1 MALLWTGTGCKTME
15 AMSELGANLGSATG
29 LLTESQ
35 AQSAKN
41 AGKALAKSFEDIT
54 PEQEYYIG
62 RAVGAVVLSRYRP
75 YDLPR
80 VNAYVNLLGQ
90 TLAQASDQ
98 PETFG
103 GYHFLVLDSDE
114 VNAFAAPGG
123 LVFVT
128 RGMLACCA
136 HEDALAAVLAHEIG
150 HVQLKHGLKAIKT
163 SRLTSALTVLAAE
176 GAKTFGGEQLAQL
189 TQDFQDSVS
198 DVTQTLINSGYSRG
212 AEADADAA
220 AVTLLRRV
228 GYAPSGLID
237 MLHEME
243 ARLVPGGTDFAK
255 THPSPESRI
264 AAITK
269 LVGAQTPVRPVAA
282 RQARFEAA
290 LRRG

>member
-1 MALLWTGTGCKTME
+1 ME
-15 AMSELGANLGSATG
+15 AVGELGASLGSATG
-29 LLTESQ
+29 FLTETQ
-35 AQSAKN
+35 AQSARS
-41 AGKALAKSFEDIT
+41 AGKALAKTFEDIT

-75 YDLPR
+75 YDDP
-80 VNAYVNLLGQ
+80 VANAYVNLLGQ
-90 TLAQASDQ
+90 TLAQASDR

-103 GYHFLVLDSDE
+103 GYHFLMLDSDE

-150 HVQLKHGLKAIKT
+150 HVQLRHGLKAIKA
-163 SRLTSALTVLAAE
+163 SRLTGALTVLAAE
-176 GAKTFGGEQLAQL
+176 GAKTFGGEELAQL

-220 AVTLLRRV
+220 AVALLQRV
-228 GYAPSGLID
+228 GYEPSGLID
-237 MLHEME
+237 MLQAME
-243 ARLVPGGTDFAK
+243 TRLVPGGSDFGK

-264 AAITK
+264 AAVTK
-269 LVGAQTPVRPVAA
+269 LLGAREPVRPVVAA